1 MRKIVAAEFVS
12 LDGVVE
18 SPDTWSGPYFSD
30 ELGQAIGA
38 QMAASDTLLL
48 GRVGYQEFAAHW
60 PEQTGDI
67 ASYMNDTP
75 KLVVSTTLTAV
86 DRWQNSTLIRGDV
99 IQQLTKVKRQP
110 GGQINITGSVTLVR
124 SLMTQ
129 KALDELR
136 LLVCPVVV
144 GTGKRLF
151 PDGCQP
157 AGLELVDA
165 QTFSAGVLYLTYRP
179 TSATTR

>member
-1 MRKIVAAEFVS
+1 MRKIVAAEFIS

-18 SPDTWSGPYFSD
+18 SPDKWSGPYFSD

-38 QMAASDTLLL
+38 QMAASDTMLL

-60 PEQTGDI
+60 PDQTGEI
-67 ASYMNDTP
+67 ASFMNDTP

-86 DRWQNSTLIRGDV
+86 DEWQNSSLVPGEVVQELATLKQR
-99 IQQLTKVKRQP
+99 P
-110 GGQINITGSVTLVR
+110 GGQIIITGSSTLVR
-124 SLMTQ
+124 SLLRVNL
-129 KALDELR
+129 LDELR

-151 PDGCQP
+151 PDGCDPADLALVETQTLGAGVIYATYTP
-157 AGLELVDA
+157 AG
-165 QTFSAGVLYLTYRP
+165 T
-179 TSATTR
+179 

>member
-1 MRKIVAAEFVS
+1 MRKIVAAEFIS

-18 SPDTWSGPYFSD
+18 SPDQWSGPYYSD

-60 PEQTGDI
+60 PNQTGDI
-67 ASYMNDTP
+67 ARFMNDTP

-86 DRWQNSTLIRGDV
+86 DEWQNSQLVAGDAVEELTTL
-99 IQQLTKVKRQP
+99 KRQA
-110 GGQINITGSVTLVR
+110 GRQIIVTGSITLVR
-124 SLMTQ
+124 TLLRD
-129 KALDELR
+129 KLLDELR

-151 PDGCQP
+151 PEGCDP
-157 AGLELVDA
+157 ASLELTDA
-165 QTFSAGVLYLTYRP
+165 QTFSAGVLYATYTP
-179 TSATTR
+179 AST